1 MLSLHLK
8 HCLKYRQ
15 ALKHGKV
22 QTLDLKEVKR
32 LGYIPKNKPV
42 AKLTEKDLIYQE
54 LLKDEFTANQ
64 VHKRLKLKMSV
75 DEVADYL
82 QTNEDLFEMTKTG
95 RYPKYKSRLPE

>member
-1 MLSLHLK
+1 
-8 HCLKYRQ
+8 
-15 ALKHGKV
+15 
-22 QTLDLKEVKR
+22 
-32 LGYIPKNKPV
+32 
-42 AKLTEKDLIYQE
+42 
-54 LLKDEFTANQ
+54 LKDEFTANQ